1 MCTVTL
7 PPIRAAVLSLWT
19 IFRYLEP
26 TQAPNYYRN
35 SNCAASSS
43 VKESAPLQNEYLV
56 SARVLIPRVI
66 SLSFPK
72 GKVNHP
78 RVGETRRRFSIFRK
92 VVRNRDKTIRWL
104 VIFDQAWGSDEGRRR
119 INYTS
124 NEKDSVGKWGG
135 WLAGFILYAV
145 CYKGAELT
153 RLDTSL

>member
-1 MCTVTL
+1 M
-7 PPIRAAVLSLWT
+7 
-19 IFRYLEP
+19 
-26 TQAPNYYRN
+26 
-35 SNCAASSS
+35 
-43 VKESAPLQNEYLV
+43 KESAPLQNEYLV

>member
-1 MCTVTL
+1 M
-7 PPIRAAVLSLWT
+7 
-19 IFRYLEP
+19 
-26 TQAPNYYRN
+26 
-35 SNCAASSS
+35 
-43 VKESAPLQNEYLV
+43 KESAPLQNEYLV

-104 VIFDQAWGSDEGRRR
+104 VIFDRAWESDEGREDKLHLERER
-119 INYTS
+119 FGW
-124 NEKDSVGKWGG
+124 KMGG
-135 WLAGFILYAV
+135 MLAGFILYAV